1 MCGIAFLYDSELAD
15 GDARRRLDACMAA
28 MWHRGPDAGGLSR
41 SGAAWL
47 GHRRLSIIDLG
58 GSRQPMQDPDS
69 RFTLSYNGEIYNYR
83 EVRQSL
89 AQRWTFRTD
98 GDTEVL
104 LAGLVVEGIDFLS
117 RLEGMWAFCLW
128 DAEQRRA
135 LLCRDRMG
143 KKPLFYHCRGPGL
156 LAAASELPALRELVA
171 SGLTEDLDS
180 TADILR
186 YGHPLPGH
194 TAWQQIK
201 EVLPGH
207 YLTWRPGEAAVE
219 QPWWRL
225 EPFRYGGTERDA
237 ARELETTLI
246 EAVRRR
252 MVADVEVGAFL
263 SGGVDSSLICAIIR
277 RHLELPLKT
286 FTIGFD
292 DLSFDER
299 EYSRRIAHA
308 LDTRHFEQCLSL
320 GNAPELERLLHAHVG
335 QPLADPSL
343 LPTAL
348 VSSVAAEQVKVA
360 LSGDGGD
367 ELFCGYQRYQARTV
381 LRWYS
386 RLPSGL
392 RRLAEAA
399 VRALPEPTAHH
410 SRSLLKKAHLF
421 LDVVGRERPDR
432 PYVAP
437 ELLDPAQFEAL
448 APALAGRGHLPP
460 GIPAETEPDD
470 IARMMAADALVYL
483 PQDILVKVDRA
494 SMAHSLETRAPF
506 LDSRLITLAFSLP
519 RHWHRRG
526 LAGKRMLRSAF
537 GELLPPWIWQ
547 RRKQGFGVPVH
558 AWFRGPLGD
567 RLQDLAESD
576 PDGPVDARALVR
588 LLDEHRSQRQ
598 DHGLRLWALYAYL
611 SWRGQRI

>member
-1 MCGIAFLYDSELAD
+1 
-15 GDARRRLDACMAA
+15 
-28 MWHRGPDAGGLSR
+28 
-41 SGAAWL
+41 
-47 GHRRLSIIDLG
+47 
-58 GSRQPMQDPDS
+58 MQDPDG

-83 EVRQSL
+83 EVRETL
-89 AQRWTFRTD
+89 IGRWSFRSD

-104 LAGLVVEGIDFLS
+104 LAGLVLEGPEFLG

-128 DAEQRRA
+128 DAERRSA

-143 KKPLFYHCRGPGL
+143 KKPLFYHRRGREV
-156 LAAASELPALRELVA
+156 LAAASELPALRELVTGA
-171 SGLTEDLDS
+171 LTEDLDS
-180 TADILR
+180 AADILR
-186 YGHPLPGH
+186 YGHPMPGH
-194 TAWQQIK
+194 TAWQEIK

-207 YLTWRPGEAAVE
+207 CLQWQPGGPLTEHR
-219 QPWWRL
+219 WWRFA
-225 EPFRYGGTERDA
+225 PFRFSGAERDA
-237 ARELETTLI
+237 VRELEATLI

-263 SGGVDSSLICAIIR
+263 SGGIDSSLICAIIR
-277 RHLELPLKT
+277 KRLGMPLKT

-292 DLSFDER
+292 DVSFDER
-299 EYSRRIAHA
+299 DYSRRIANA
-308 LDTRHFEQCLSL
+308 LGTQHFEACLSI

-348 VSSVAAEQVKVA
+348 VSGVAAERVKVA

-386 RLPSGL
+386 RLPAGL
-392 RRLAEAA
+392 RSLAEAA
-399 VRALPEPTAHH
+399 IRALPEPTAHH

-421 LDVVGRERPDR
+421 LDVADRERPGR

-437 ELLDPAQFEAL
+437 ELLDQSRLEAL
-448 APALAGRGHLPP
+448 APALAGRGHRAP
-460 GIPAETEPDD
+460 GIPEQTEPDD
-470 IARMMAADALVYL
+470 IARMMASDALVYL

-506 LDSRLITLAFSLP
+506 LDSRLVALAFSLP

-526 LAGKRMLRSAF
+526 LTGKRMLRSAC
-537 GELLPPWIWQ
+537 GDLLPPWLWQ

-558 AWFRGPLGD
+558 AWFRGALGE
-567 RLQDLAESD
+567 RLQVLAHSD
-576 PDGPVDARALVR
+576 RDGPVDPRALVGM
-588 LLDEHRSQRQ
+588 LGEHRSLRQ
-598 DHGLRLWALYAYL
+598 DHGLRLWALYTYL
-611 SWRGQRI
+611 SWRGQQA